1 MHILLL
7 QECDFMAIKLII
19 EGNTVYEIDE
29 DCMERQ
35 KRGRCYGK
43 REPTGE
49 EEVRSERPD
58 SKK

>member
-1 MHILLL
+1 
-7 QECDFMAIKLII
+7 MAIKLII

-43 REPTGE
+43 RESARE
-49 EEVRSERPD
+49 EPVRREQPD
-58 SKK
+58 TKK